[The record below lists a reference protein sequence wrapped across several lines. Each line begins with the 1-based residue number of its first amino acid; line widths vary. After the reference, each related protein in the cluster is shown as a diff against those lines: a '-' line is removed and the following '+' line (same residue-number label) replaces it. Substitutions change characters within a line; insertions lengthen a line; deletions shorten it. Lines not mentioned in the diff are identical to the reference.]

1 MKSLKLSTLSVSYP
15 VVYLTPEQYEVAG
28 SMYLKIQIRD
38 FYLFIK
44 LMVCSFNPIWLG
56 GCQFDP
62 VIFFCDNSKNIGAR
76 KLKILA
82 FLTKTF
88 SHLRLEAWLLY
99 LLTKSAD
106 ILLECLIYPTPD

>member
-44 LMVCSFNPIWLG
+44 LMICSFNPIWLG
-56 GCQFDP
+56 GG
-62 VIFFCDNSKNIGAR
+62 V
-76 KLKILA
+76 
-82 FLTKTF
+82 
-88 SHLRLEAWLLY
+88 
-99 LLTKSAD
+99 
-106 ILLECLIYPTPD
+106 LI